1 MVFDSRNS
9 AACDHQGGFDVR
21 QVLRPRGPDPEDLL
35 TREQTAAAL
44 TAAGYRVKEKT
55 LATKASRGGGPPY
68 HLFNGRA
75 VYRWGSALAWARSSM
90 DAPRSTRERPQPL
103 TEGHQS

>member
-9 AACDHQGGFDVR
+9 TAQDQDGFDIR

-35 TREQTAAAL
+35 TREQTASAL
-44 TAAGYRVKEKT
+44 SRIGYRVKEKT

-75 VYRWGSALAWARSSM
+75 VYRWGSALAWAQSSM
-90 DAPRSTRERPQPL
+90 GTPRNGRGSL
-103 TEGHQS
+103 

>member
-9 AACDHQGGFDVR
+9 TAQDQHGFDIR

-44 TAAGYRVKEKT
+44 TRNGYRVKEKT

-75 VYRWGSALAWARSSM
+75 VYRWSSVLAWAQGSM
-90 DAPRSTRERPQPL
+90 GTPRNAARGHSQL
-103 TEGHQS
+103 TEGDHR